1 MAKQNHHR
9 NMPQSR
15 VAANRLNDEIRT
27 TEIRLVGDNL
37 AVLSEKTGETIEAG
51 VYSIRQALAI
61 AEKAEMDLVE
71 INENAVPPVCRIV
84 DYNKFLYEKRKREK
98 ELKANAVKTV
108 IKEVRFSPDTHD
120 HDFDFKLRHA
130 EGFLKEGAKVKAYV
144 MFKGREIAFK
154 ERGELLLLKFIQAL
168 EDFGT
173 PEAMPKLEGRRMFVF
188 IGPKKKK

>member
-1 MAKQNHHR
+1 
-9 NMPQSR
+9 MPQAR
-15 VAANRLNDEIRT
+15 VAANRLNDEIRV

-37 AVLSEKTGETIEAG
+37 AILSEKMGEPIEAG
-51 VYSIRQALAI
+51 LYPIRRALAI
-61 AEKAEMDLVE
+61 AEKVEMDLVE

-98 ELKANAVKTV
+98 ELKANAVKTI

-168 EDFGT
+168 EDHGT

-188 IGPKKKK
+188 IGPKKKNK